1 MLNIKKR
8 QIYFWIL
15 YIVIYH
21 IGQRVKGF
29 TEKTGVVKEG
39 IKSVSSVPRYVSQSI
54 KSKGEIFRSLI
65 GNFQLLI
72 DIVENF

>member
-1 MLNIKKR
+1 M
-8 QIYFWIL
+8 IYFWI
-15 YIVIYH
+15 ICFDVYH

-29 TEKTGVVKEG
+29 AEKTGVVKEG

-65 GNFQLLI
+65 GNFEL
-72 DIVENF
+72 